1 MTRRDKIV
9 NALILP
15 VLFLAFFMSKAEA
28 QTWDENRLTW
38 DAPTTCTNGQPISN
52 CPVTGYRIERAAV
65 STGPY
70 VAIGTSQTASFTHT
84 GAAAGVNCYKVYA
97 LSATGDS
104 EASQHACKTNVEPT
118 QPNPPTNIRFV
129 TQVVE
134 GMDHSPVYRL
144 TATGTKDKR
153 YSDACGYIPV
163 KSQCEGNV
171 LFSFRDK
178 PFRKVNLADV
188 KQWADCGTSVAGPCS

>member
-1 MTRRDKIV
+1 MTTRDRIL
-9 NALILP
+9 NAALL
-15 VLFLAFFMSKAEA
+15 LAFFGLFAMAKAQA
-28 QTWDENRLTW
+28 QTWNENRLTW
-38 DAPTTCTNGQPISN
+38 DAPTTCTNGQPVSA

-70 VAIGTSQTASFTHT
+70 TAIGTSQTTSYTHT
-84 GAAAGVNCYKVYA
+84 GAAAGVNCYRVYA

-104 EASQHACKTNVEPT
+104 DASQHACKTNVEPT

-144 TATGTKDKR
+144 TAAGKKDGR

-163 KSQCEGNV
+163 GARCEGNV
-171 LFSFRDK
+171 AFSFRDK
-178 PFRKVNLADV
+178 SFRPVNITDV
-188 KQWADCGTSVAGPCS
+188 KQWADCGTSVAAPCS